1 MLQPK
6 VILLLDLHSL
16 CWRGD
21 GNKSEKYPFTVHNY
35 GKTRRCI
42 DAFGLDSLRAAG
54 VFLLERFIKSNSQ
67 PAGERLVTAQHSE
80 VGQSLRNYIK
90 STHSGHSSILGRLS
104 D

>member
-6 VILLLDLHSL
+6 VILLLDLHSR

-42 DAFGLDSLRAAG
+42 DAFGFDSLQAAPF
-54 VFLLERFIKSNSQ
+54 FLLERFIRSNSQ
-67 PAGERLVTAQHSE
+67 PAGERQVTTQH
-80 VGQSLRNYIK
+80 
-90 STHSGHSSILGRLS
+90 
-104 D
+104 